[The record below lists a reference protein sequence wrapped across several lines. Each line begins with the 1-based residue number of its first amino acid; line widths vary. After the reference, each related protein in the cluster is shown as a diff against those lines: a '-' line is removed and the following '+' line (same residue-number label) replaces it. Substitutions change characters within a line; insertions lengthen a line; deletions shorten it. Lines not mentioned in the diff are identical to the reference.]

1 MHTNDCVFGTEFVF
15 KYFLRPC
22 LRVVEW
28 DIFRG
33 IPEFG
38 CSFIS
43 TTYIEKNHNR
53 IPSMYVKPAVFY
65 YIKVC
70 IINSCL
76 SGHIFVANKLW
87 SFLLF
92 PRF

>member
-43 TTYIEKNHNR
+43 TTYIEKK
-53 IPSMYVKPAVFY
+53 S
-65 YIKVC
+65 
-70 IINSCL
+70 
-76 SGHIFVANKLW
+76 
-87 SFLLF
+87 
-92 PRF
+92 